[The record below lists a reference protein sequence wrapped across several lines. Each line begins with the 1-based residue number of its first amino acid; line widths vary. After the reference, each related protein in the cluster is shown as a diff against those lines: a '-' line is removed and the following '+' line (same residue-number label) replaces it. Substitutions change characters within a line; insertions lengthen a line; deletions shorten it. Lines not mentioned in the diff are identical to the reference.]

1 MRNNIIKRVICV
13 AVAFVMAMST
23 FSAFAA
29 AQVVEPYFNNTVTAS
44 NMASVSSSG
53 KLTIAN
59 SFAGGKTVFS
69 KAIITT
75 YVEKKVL
82 GLFWSR
88 VDIGQNNNKW
98 IDVIYENVYTGFHYF
113 QLSDKGTYRVTTEFV
128 VFGSGGPADTITRTA
143 TTQYK

>member
-1 MRNNIIKRVICV
+1 MRKNVIKKVVCI

-29 AQVVEPYFNNTVTAS
+29 AQMVEPYFNNTVTAS
-44 NMASVSSSG
+44 NRASVSSSG
-53 KLTIAN
+53 ELTITN
-59 SFAGGKTVFS
+59 SFTAGKNVFS
-69 KAIITT
+69 KAIVTT

-88 VDIGQNNNKW
+88 VDIGQTDNKW
-98 IDVIYENVYTGFHYF
+98 IDVRYDNVYDGTHSV

-128 VFGSGGPADTITRTA
+128 VYGSGGPADTVTETA
-143 TTQYK
+143 TTEYK

>member
-1 MRNNIIKRVICV
+1 MRNNIIKRVICF

-53 KLTIAN
+53 KLTITN

-75 YVEKKVL
+75 YVEKRFSVCS
-82 GLFWSR
+82 GAE
-88 VDIGQNNNKW
+88 W
-98 IDVIYENVYTGFHYF
+98 ISVRQMT
-113 QLSDKGTYRVTTEFV
+113 S
-128 VFGSGGPADTITRTA
+128 GST
-143 TTQYK
+143 